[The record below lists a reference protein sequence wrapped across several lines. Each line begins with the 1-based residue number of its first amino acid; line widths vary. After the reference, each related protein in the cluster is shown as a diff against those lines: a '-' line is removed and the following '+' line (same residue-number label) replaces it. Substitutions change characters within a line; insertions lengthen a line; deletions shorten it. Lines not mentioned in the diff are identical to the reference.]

1 MAMTTRTLPPEV
13 LDDFIKLA
21 IKVGG
26 DLGQSQHLIELIRDD
41 YCPTYIVPNLWVW
54 EYEN

>member
-1 MAMTTRTLPPEV
+1 MASTALPAEIM
-13 LDDFIKLA
+13 DDLIKKA

-26 DLGQSQHLIELIRDD
+26 DLGQSQHLLELIRDD

-54 EYEN
+54 EYEH